1 MLKYQ
6 WLVKQLTTL
15 IRKNIRDGITK
26 LPAEQELCKRYRL
39 SRQTV
44 RMALNVL
51 EEEGFIVK
59 KRGSGSFITGYLG
72 QARGNE
78 IGLLVYDDQD
88 YIYPGI
94 IHDIRKV
101 LAQDGFSCTAW
112 ATQNEVS
119 RERELLKNLLKQTPR
134 GLIIE
139 GCKTALPNPNLD
151 LYRQLIKKDCELL
164 FLFNYYPALAD
175 CLYLKGDNF
184 SGSSLLVRHL
194 ASQGHTAIG
203 GIFKADDMQGI
214 ERYQGFAETL
224 CELGLPLV
232 DSRICW
238 YSSRELDKLLS
249 TRNTRFLMEMVQE
262 NLSSC
267 TAVVCYNDIIAYHL
281 INVLMQLDYQLPE
294 SMAVTAFDNTYFS
307 NSDILTIT
315 TLSHH
320 PHEMGTKAAHMLLN
334 KIKGLPVHAQE
345 AQWYLNLK
353 ESTSVA
359 LPKQHHSIYP

>member
-6 WLVKQLTTL
+6 YLVKHLKTL
-15 IRKNIRDGITK
+15 IRKNIRSGINK
-26 LPAEQELCKRYRL
+26 LPSEQELCNSYQL

-44 RMALNVL
+44 RMALNIL

-59 KRGSGSFITGYLG
+59 KRGSGSYITGYLG
-72 QARGNE
+72 QAGGNE
-78 IGLLVYDDQD
+78 IGILVFDDQD

-101 LAQDGFSCTAW
+101 LAQDGFSCTSW
-112 ATQNEVS
+112 STWNEVG
-119 RERELLKNLLKQTPR
+119 RERDLLKNLLKHPPR
-134 GLIIE
+134 GLIVE

-151 LYRQLIKKDCELL
+151 LYRQLIKKGCEIL
-164 FLFNYYPALAD
+164 FLFNHYPALSD
-175 CLYLKGDNF
+175 CLYLKGDNL

-224 CELGLPLV
+224 CELGLCLA
-232 DSRICW
+232 DSRVCW
-238 YSSRELDKLLS
+238 YLSRDLEKLL
-249 TRNTRFLMEMVQE
+249 TTKDTRFLMEMVQE
-262 NLSSC
+262 SLSSC

-281 INVLMQLDYQLPE
+281 INVLLQLGYQLPD

-315 TLSHH
+315 TLSHQ
-320 PHEMGTKAAHMLLN
+320 PHEMGTKAARMLLN

-345 AQWYLNLK
+345 TRWYLNLK
-353 ESTSVA
+353 ESTSTL
-359 LPKQHHSIYP
+359 LP